1 MYVIVML
8 IILMLKT
15 WKFSQVGSVQTYCC
29 IFGKSN
35 LITTQSLWLWT
46 QREFCSCYVYN
57 SYHNKRQH
65 LFSTSFYFLIFC
77 DYAIYVWLL
86 YFITCA
92 SREKLAKLSIVLSD
106 HRYLSAMIYSTIKT
120 SGQILLF
127 LIHPYKNTDRFK
139 SIYRYSCQNS
149 V

>member
-1 MYVIVML
+1 MKIFISRKSTNIFLYFRKVQSHNYIVVMVVDTTR
-8 IILMLKT
+8 ILLPL
-15 WKFSQVGSVQTYCC
+15 C
-29 IFGKSN
+29 IN
-35 LITTQSLWLWT
+35 
-46 QREFCSCYVYN
+46 Y
-57 SYHNKRQH
+57 YHNKRQH
-65 LFSTSFYFLIFC
+65 LFSTNFYYLIFC

-120 SGQILLF
+120 SGQILSF